1 MLVGRVLFDADSF
14 LHVLCKLTPKETSV
28 RFARNTQLEPYYETT
43 LRPAWAAAS
52 LRGVYVN
59 TVLRLVRQ
67 ADEPQGEQDANTLPT
82 LIELFELYVDRKRDK
97 LRASTLKGY
106 RQVIRTDLGEWQKLR
121 VNEIT
126 RMMVSA
132 KHAEIS
138 NKNSQYGKGTGQADL
153 VMRLL
158 RALMNYSRALYRD
171 ANDQP
176 LLKSNPVDV
185 LKDAREWNKS
195 KARTNYLHEDQ
206 LQPFWRAT
214 ATSPYPVVRD
224 WLRFILLTGF
234 RKNEAR
240 LLKWENVDFARR
252 VIVLKETKNGHQ
264 HIFPLTNHLL
274 KMLKDR
280 RKYSPPETTFVFGHP
295 DGSNSPLPYNTKR
308 HESVAA
314 ETGSYWSLHDLRR
327 TYCQACYACE
337 LSEMAIKTLMNHAR
351 HGVTEKHYLGATNL
365 RAIRGPSQKVEDYL
379 LSCTTG
385 QIEPP
390 TETYDD
396 IDEEIEEAEA
406 PKLKEKIRMRMSL
419 RPAEAPEQPVARP
432 PIKTQKPTAPIE
444 TSATE
449 EETTGRPY
457 RKPDYEQLRKYADEN
472 RARIDNGVEF

>member
-1 MLVGRVLFDADSF
+1 M
-14 LHVLCKLTPKETSV
+14 
-28 RFARNTQLEPYYETT
+28 
-43 LRPAWAAAS
+43 
-52 LRGVYVN
+52 N
-59 TVLRLVRQ
+59 TVLRLVRTS
-67 ADEPQGEQDANTLPT
+67 DEPQDEQDKNPLPT

-97 LRASTLKGY
+97 LKASTLKGY
-106 RQVIRTDLGEWQKLR
+106 RQCMRTDLAEWQQLR

-132 KHAEIS
+132 KHSEIS

-158 RALMNYSRALYRD
+158 RALLNYCCSLYRD
-171 ANDQP
+171 ADDQP

-185 LKDAREWNKS
+185 LRDAREWNKS

-206 LQPFWRAT
+206 LRPFWRAT

-240 LLKWENVDFARR
+240 LLRWEDVDFARR
-252 VIVLKETKNGHQ
+252 VIVLKETKNGHR
-264 HIFPLTNHLL
+264 HVFPLTNHLL

-280 RKYSPPETTFVFGHP
+280 RKYASPETTFVFGHP
-295 DGSNSPLPYNTKR
+295 DGSASPLPYNTKR

-351 HGVTEKHYLGATNL
+351 HGVTEKHYLGAPNV
-365 RAIRGPSQKVEDYL
+365 RAIRGPSQKVENYL
-379 LSCTTG
+379 LSYATG
-385 QIEPP
+385 AIEPSSEVYEDDETEEIEVIEPP
-390 TETYDD
+390 
-396 IDEEIEEAEA
+396 
-406 PKLKEKIRMRMSL
+406 KEKMHIRL
-419 RPAEAPEQPVARP
+419 TLQPVEAPEQPIARP
-432 PIKTQKPTAPIE
+432 LFKAPKPTAPIE

-449 EETTGRPY
+449 EESTGRPY
-457 RKPDYEQLRKYADEN
+457 RRPNYEQLRKYADEN
-472 RARIDNGVEF
+472 RARVGGVEF